1 MTATS
6 FAPSALFSHG
16 ALILSACVA
25 LVSCERLD
33 SEMEIK
39 ETREISSYSPSPIT
53 FATSSQRFGDQGQEQ
68 APGVPPN
75 REELFSWVVPEG
87 WTDVSNNGAG
97 AGMRLIDLRFGPNQE
112 GECFLS
118 MIPGSAGGLEANL
131 NRWRKQ
137 MGQPDYTPEQFATL
151 PKKTLLGQEAS
162 YVDFEGDFTNVGS
175 AEALKGYRLVGLIHQ
190 APAFS
195 LFVKMTGPKELVESN
210 LAAFEQ
216 FANSITLK
224 R

>member
-6 FAPSALFSHG
+6 FAPSTFVSRC
-16 ALILSACVA
+16 ALILTSCTI
-25 LVSCERLD
+25 LSSCERLP

-39 ETREISSYSPSPIT
+39 ESRELSSYSPSPIT
-53 FATSSQRFGDQGQEQ
+53 FATSSQRFGDPGQEQ
-68 APGVPPN
+68 SSPN
-75 REELFSWVVPEG
+75 KLNPEELFSWVIPNG
-87 WTDVSNNGAG
+87 WTDVSHKTGG

-118 MIPGSAGGLEANL
+118 MIQGSAGGLDANL

-137 MGQPDYTPEQFATL
+137 MGQADYSSEEIAAL
-151 PKKTLLGQEAS
+151 PKKSLLGQEAT
-162 YVDFEGDFTNVGS
+162 YVDFEGDFTNIGS
-175 AEALKGYRLVGLIHQ
+175 AGALKGYRLVGLIHQ

-195 LFVKMTGPKELVESN
+195 LFVKMTGPKELVEAN
-210 LAAFEQ
+210 LAAFEE
-216 FANSITLK
+216 FANSISLK